1 MINRPSNGSVFHA
14 CASSP
19 FDCARVFIAIPGRLR
34 GPGQCFPRN
43 RTRTPTRNFPSR
55 GEITSRSEFL
65 AQRRTRN
72 RAWEPRIDWS
82 NCQQNH
88 NRIGRLNAPRIRW
101 SSRPEAKIRFGGPV
115 QIQSVRLLVNSAT
128 EIPSAERLFADVYFV
143 NSTTTLQLLL
153 ADDDAAAINYYA
165 GFSGWSP
172 GQLEMEIARGDWH
185 MIKAD
190 GEAIFEQ
197 DNTNIW
203 LKWIERLEGT
213 WVLIDN
219 AVTADTPS

>member
-1 MINRPSNGSVFHA
+1 MRAQVLRLTVLACLSLSQAASAVPANVF
-14 CASSP
+14 P
-19 FDCARVFIAIPGRLR
+19 EIVREPQR
-34 GPGQCFPRN
+34 GIFLVAAKSLHDP
-43 RTRTPTRNFPSR
+43 NF
-55 GEITSRSEFL
+55 SRSVVLVTEHGNQGSIGLIVNKTTTVSVVSTLPEFDGL
-65 AQRRTRN
+65 A
-72 RAWEPRIDWS
+72 D
-82 NCQQNH
+82 
-88 NRIGRLNAPRIRW
+88 
-101 SSRPEAKIRFGGPV
+101 PEAKIRFGGPV

>member
-1 MINRPSNGSVFHA
+1 MRAQVLRLTALACLSLSQAASAVPANVF
-14 CASSP
+14 P
-19 FDCARVFIAIPGRLR
+19 EIVREPQR
-34 GPGQCFPRN
+34 GIFLVAAKSLHDP
-43 RTRTPTRNFPSR
+43 NF
-55 GEITSRSEFL
+55 SRSVVLVTEHGNQGSIGLIVNKTTTVSVVSTLPEFDGL
-65 AQRRTRN
+65 A
-72 RAWEPRIDWS
+72 D
-82 NCQQNH
+82 
-88 NRIGRLNAPRIRW
+88 
-101 SSRPEAKIRFGGPV
+101 PEAKIRFGGPV